1 VVGEAKGAGLAGA
14 AVDAR
19 EAARSI
25 VAQIEGRVL
34 LAKLLNDPAQ
44 LDTLWRN
51 CLDLLQVPLEV
62 RASAVADAAC

>member
-1 VVGEAKGAGLAGA
+1 
-14 AVDAR
+14 
-19 EAARSI
+19 

-51 CLDLLQVPLEV
+51 ALDLLQARSP
-62 RASAVADAAC
+62 VAP